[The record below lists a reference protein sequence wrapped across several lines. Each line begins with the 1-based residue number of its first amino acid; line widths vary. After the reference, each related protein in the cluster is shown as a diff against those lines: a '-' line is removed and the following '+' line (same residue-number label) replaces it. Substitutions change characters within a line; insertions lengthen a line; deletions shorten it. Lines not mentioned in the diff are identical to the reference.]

1 MVSLGLRRSC
11 NQVQGRWRAL
21 HFPRR
26 QGTEKLL
33 RRWAEAQTSLT
44 YWSMQA
50 RQ

>member
-21 HFPRR
+21 HFHRKRETGRSHR
-26 QGTEKLL
+26 Q
-33 RRWAEAQTSLT
+33 WAEAQTSLT
-44 YWSMQA
+44 YWSMRA